1 MIMKKDSNNHKIN
14 NYYYIIILF
23 SIICLSKPAFSQNS
37 ESDSSFHPYHFNYW
51 VTGSIIGVGA
61 AANFLG
67 IPESQN
73 KISITPLE
81 LQSLNKSVINGFDS
95 WALKQDPNNTAVY
108 FNYSTG
114 TLVTTI
120 ALPFLLLFDKQIR
133 HDWFDMLLMYAET
146 MSITDNLYEWSF
158 LGPAFQNKFR
168 PITYYNQL
176 SYSQRSSGIYR
187 NSFYSGHVAV
197 AAAATFFMAQ
207 VYCDYNPGL
216 GDNKYLIYGAALIP
230 PLILGYFRVKTLM
243 HFPSDVMSGLAIGA
257 LCGILIPELNRIS
270 TKKVSVGV
278 YSSMEGT
285 GLSLQWR
292 PD

>member
-1 MIMKKDSNNHKIN
+1 MKKNLNNRIIN
-14 NYYYIIILF
+14 CNFIILLF
-23 SIICLSKPAFSQNS
+23 SIICLAKPVFSQS
-37 ESDSSFHPYHFNYW
+37 SDIDSSFHPYHFNYW

-61 AANFLG
+61 VANFLG
-67 IPESQN
+67 ISESQN
-73 KISITPLE
+73 KIAITPLE
-81 LQSLNKSVINGFDS
+81 LQSLNKNVMNGLDI
-95 WALKQDPNNTAVY
+95 WALKQDPSNTAVY

-114 TLVTTI
+114 TLITSIT
-120 ALPFLLLFDKQIR
+120 LPFLLMFDKQIR

-146 MSITDNLYEWSF
+146 MSITDNIYEWSF

-168 PITYYNQL
+168 PVTYYNQL
-176 SYSQRSSGIYR
+176 SYSQRNVGTNR

-197 AAAATFFMAQ
+197 AAAATFFIAQ

-216 GDNKYLIYGAALIP
+216 GDKKYLIYGAALIP

-257 LCGILIPELNRIS
+257 LCGILIPEFNRIS
-270 TKKVSVGV
+270 TKKVSVGL
-278 YSSMEGT
+278 YSSTEGT

-292 PD
+292 PDLGK